1 MRIQPLMYAS
11 LALALGTA
19 ATASAFTITPADIS
33 NGSSSY
39 TTADGL
45 VTLTPKLD
53 MAPSTF
59 GVSGGC
65 CFGVG
70 NDQINDAD
78 GDPNTTNDQEALLV
92 QLSPTAYSTSLSFIY
107 TRATSALPDGPAD
120 DGVRISGFLS
130 DPLVSYYS
138 EDNPAGTLN
147 NLSEVEGVSYESGVL
162 TIGHAWRGGAVT
174 VFEFGNPLATLG
186 QTLTITVADRDEANP
201 QANLRG
207 ISYAAIPEPTSVA
220 LLGLTAVL
228 GSLLCRRS

>member
-1 MRIQPLMYAS
+1 MKMQPLMFAS

-19 ATASAFTITPADIS
+19 AAASAFTITSADIS
-33 NGSSSY
+33 NGSSGY

-45 VTLTPKLD
+45 VTLTPKLG
-53 MAPSTF
+53 AASSTF

-65 CFGVG
+65 CFGIG

-107 TRATSALPDGPAD
+107 TRATSALPNGPAD
-120 DGVRISGFLS
+120 DGIRISGFLS
-130 DPLVSYYS
+130 DPLVSHYS

-147 NLSEVEGVSYESGVL
+147 NLSEVEGVTYQSGVL
-162 TIGHAWRGGAVT
+162 AINHAWRGGAVT

-201 QANLRG
+201 QANIRT
-207 ISYAAIPEPTSVA
+207 IAYAAIPEPASAA
-220 LLGLTAVL
+220 LLGLAAFFGQPL
-228 GSLLCRRS
+228 RRRS